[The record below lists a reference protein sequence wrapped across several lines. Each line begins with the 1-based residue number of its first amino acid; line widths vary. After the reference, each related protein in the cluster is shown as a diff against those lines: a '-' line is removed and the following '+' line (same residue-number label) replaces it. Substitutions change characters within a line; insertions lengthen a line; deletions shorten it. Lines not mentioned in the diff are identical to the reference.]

1 MNKVSCEIIQDLLPL
16 YCDDA
21 CSAES
26 RQMVQAHLQSC
37 ETCREELR
45 LMGLPI
51 PVPENRHEVEAA
63 HAAARAWKKNKRTAF
78 RMGIILA
85 ALLVLLSAVLI
96 CGTHYA
102 HSAAGDDTVGLQV
115 LLESYGNM
123 EGIGIDRI
131 VQKGDY
137 LAVSGQD
144 LDGKWHLGIYTRD
157 HIFSQRWRICGA
169 LNKVRSG
176 NLANWNYETSDGGT
190 ILVCF
195 GAELSESISGYTFTN
210 NGVTY
215 ICTVEEQAVLDFF
228 FIPDAYDSRTHL
240 EPIWR

>member
-1 MNKVSCEIIQDLLPL
+1 
-16 YCDDA
+16 
-21 CSAES
+21 
-26 RQMVQAHLQSC
+26 
-37 ETCREELR
+37 
-45 LMGLPI
+45 MG
-51 PVPENRHEVEAA
+51 V
-63 HAAARAWKKNKRTAF
+63 
-78 RMGIILA
+78 ILA

-123 EGIGIDRI
+123 EGIEIDRI

>member
-123 EGIGIDRI
+123 EGIEIDRI

-137 LAVSGQD
+137 VYSNETVPSADCKIPVQPQAARHAEKRHCRD
-144 LDGKWHLGIYTRD
+144 LCQER
-157 HIFSQRWRICGA
+157 QRHR
-169 LNKVRSG
+169 KR
-176 NLANWNYETSDGGT
+176 
-190 ILVCF
+190 
-195 GAELSESISGYTFTN
+195 
-210 NGVTY
+210 
-215 ICTVEEQAVLDFF
+215 
-228 FIPDAYDSRTHL
+228 R
-240 EPIWR
+240 